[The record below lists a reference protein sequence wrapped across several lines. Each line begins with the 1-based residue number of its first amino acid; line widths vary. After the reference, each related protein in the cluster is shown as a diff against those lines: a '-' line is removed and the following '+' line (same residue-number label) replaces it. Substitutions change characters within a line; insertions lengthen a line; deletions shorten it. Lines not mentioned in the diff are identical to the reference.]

1 MTSSPVPST
10 LDPKRLFVETV
21 AVAEILLLWS
31 FVAVLAET
39 MMRGYRAAGT
49 VALGLRVAGIVMA
62 FVYVAAR
69 ADALA
74 GSRPWADWPGTGS
87 GQVRENWRVL
97 LAAAPWVL
105 AAVATRFLPPLTQF
119 GVPPLYR
126 AVLDPVA
133 FALTGAAA
141 APAVLYA
148 VAFGI
153 AWIRQ
158 GRRGRNESSSE
169 ADRSSDGSSAAAGD

>member
-1 MTSSPVPST
+1 VPST

-31 FVAVLAET
+31 LVAVLVEAVV
-39 MMRGYRAAGT
+39 RGFRAAGT
-49 VALGLRVAGIVMA
+49 VALGLRAAGIAMA

-74 GSRPWADWPGTGS
+74 RSRPWADWPTTGS
-87 GQVRENWRVL
+87 EHVRENWRVL

-105 AAVATRFLPPLTQF
+105 AALATRFLPPLTRF

-126 AVLDPVA
+126 TVLDPVA
-133 FALTGAAA
+133 FALTGVAA
-141 APAVLYA
+141 APGVLYA
-148 VAFGI
+148 VAFGL
-153 AWIRQ
+153 AWVRRDRRSAD
-158 GRRGRNESSSE
+158 GR
-169 ADRSSDGSSAAAGD
+169 ATDDDRSPDGHSATADD

>member
-1 MTSSPVPST
+1 MTRSGVSST
-10 LDPKRLFVETV
+10 IDPKRLFVESV
-21 AVAEILLLWS
+21 PVAEILFLWS
-31 FVAVLAET
+31 LVAVLAEA
-39 MMRGYRAAGT
+39 MVRGYRAAGT
-49 VALGLRVAGIVMA
+49 AALGLRVAGIVMA

-74 GSRPWADWPGTGS
+74 GSRPWTDWPGTGS
-87 GQVRENWRVL
+87 GQIRENWRVL

-126 AVLDPVA
+126 TILDPVA

-148 VAFGI
+148 VAFGL
-153 AWIRQ
+153 AWVRQ
-158 GRRGRNESSSE
+158 EWRPRDDTGD
-169 ADRSSDGSSAAAGD
+169 ADRSSDGSGATADD